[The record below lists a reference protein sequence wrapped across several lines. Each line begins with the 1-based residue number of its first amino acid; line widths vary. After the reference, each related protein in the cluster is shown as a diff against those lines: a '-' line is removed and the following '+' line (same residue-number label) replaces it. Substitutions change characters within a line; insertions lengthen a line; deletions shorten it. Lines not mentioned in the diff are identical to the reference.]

1 MNTATDTAKG
11 FGESTVGQCFH
22 SDDFFRK
29 ALAKKEEANQTT
41 NQNKENKMKTYKTC
55 ESVRVGHPDKLCD
68 FIADFI
74 LDSCL
79 EVDPDSRVAC
89 EVMATGGKII
99 VAGEITCALRPYIES
114 DVKKA
119 LQICGYSPDDF
130 RVFVN
135 CHRQSKDIASG
146 VSNSLEERNGCEDR
160 YSSLGAGDQ
169 GTVYGYAT
177 NETEEMLPLPLV
189 LAHNI
194 CREIDIQ
201 KREHRLRGVM
211 PDGKAQVTVEYENG
225 KAKRIKTV
233 VVSVQHSWKKPIKEL
248 EDEILNDVLP
258 VALSVFPADENTEIL
273 INPSGCFNIGGPEAD
288 TGLTGRKIMVDT
300 YGGLAAHG
308 GGAFSGKDATKV
320 DRSGAYMA
328 RYIAKNLVKAGL
340 ADRCQVGI
348 SYAIG
353 KAEPLAVS
361 VESFGTSNLSDEEL
375 AEIVIKVF
383 DLRPAAIIERF
394 DLKKPIYKKTSAY
407 GHFNSAD
414 FPWEAENAIQDILTA
429 EKKRNSGIF

>member
-1 MNTATDTAKG
+1 
-11 FGESTVGQCFH
+11 
-22 SDDFFRK
+22 
-29 ALAKKEEANQTT
+29 
-41 NQNKENKMKTYKTC
+41 MKSYKTC
-55 ESVRVGHPDKLCD
+55 ESVRIGHPDKLCD
-68 FIADFI
+68 FIADYI

-79 EVDPDSRVAC
+79 EVDPNSRVAC
-89 EVMATGGKII
+89 EVMATYGKII
-99 VAGEITCALRPYIES
+99 VSGEITCELRPYIDCE
-114 DVKKA
+114 VKKA
-119 LQICGYSPDDF
+119 LQLCGYSPDNF
-130 RVFVN
+130 RVFIN

-146 VSNSLEERNGCEDR
+146 VSSSLEERNGDGDK

-169 GTVYGYAT
+169 GAVYGYAT

-194 CREIDIQ
+194 CREIDNQ

-211 PDGKAQVTVEYENG
+211 PDGKAQVTVEYEDD
-225 KAKRIKTV
+225 KPKRIKAI
-233 VVSVQHSWKKPIKEL
+233 VVSVQHSWKKPVEEL
-248 EDEILNDVLP
+248 KNEILNDILP
-258 VALSVFPADENTEIL
+258 VALAVLPADKETEIL
-273 INPSGCFNIGGPEAD
+273 INPSGCFNIGGPEGD

-340 ADRCQVGI
+340 AERCQIGI

-361 VESFGTSNLSDEEL
+361 VESFGTSKYSDEEL
-375 AEIVIKVF
+375 AEIVTKVF
-383 DLRPAAIIERF
+383 DLRPAAIIEQL
-394 DLKKPIYKKTSAY
+394 DLTKPIYKKTAAY
-407 GHFNSAD
+407 GHFNSAY
-414 FPWEAENAIQDILTA
+414 FPWEKTSSIKDIWKVVKL
-429 EKKRNSGIF
+429 S

>member
-1 MNTATDTAKG
+1 MLFCAFLTL
-11 FGESTVGQCFH
+11 
-22 SDDFFRK
+22 
-29 ALAKKEEANQTT
+29 LASYG
-41 NQNKENKMKTYKTC
+41 YKTC
-55 ESVRVGHPDKLCD
+55 ESVRIGHPDKLCD

-89 EVMATGGKII
+89 EVMATGEKII

-146 VSNSLEERNGCEDR
+146 VSNSLEERKGCEDR

-414 FPWEAENAIQDILTA
+414 FPWEKTDAISELI
-429 EKKRNSGIF
+429 NMV

>member
-1 MNTATDTAKG
+1 
-11 FGESTVGQCFH
+11 
-22 SDDFFRK
+22 
-29 ALAKKEEANQTT
+29 
-41 NQNKENKMKTYKTC
+41 MKTYKTC
-55 ESVRVGHPDKLCD
+55 ESVRIGHPDKLCD

-99 VAGEITCALRPYIES
+99 VAGEITCELRPYIES
-114 DVKKA
+114 DVNKA

-288 TGLTGRKIMVDT
+288 TAASIDELYLFLTNRI
-300 YGGLAAHG
+300 YPQR
-308 GGAFSGKDATKV
+308 FQ
-320 DRSGAYMA
+320 A
-328 RYIAKNLVKAGL
+328 RA
-340 ADRCQVGI
+340 
-348 SYAIG
+348 
-353 KAEPLAVS
+353 
-361 VESFGTSNLSDEEL
+361 
-375 AEIVIKVF
+375 
-383 DLRPAAIIERF
+383 
-394 DLKKPIYKKTSAY
+394 
-407 GHFNSAD
+407 
-414 FPWEAENAIQDILTA
+414 
-429 EKKRNSGIF
+429 KKRFLDSSGVSEYRGLFIARNQGDDKPPLLHPDASVPFQPRQCQSP

>member
-1 MNTATDTAKG
+1 MNTATDTAKD
-11 FGESTVGQCFH
+11 FEESTVGQCFH

-41 NQNKENKMKTYKTC
+41 IQNKENKMKTYKTC
-55 ESVRVGHPDKLCD
+55 ESVRIGHPDKLCD

-79 EVDPDSRVAC
+79 EIDPDSRVAC

-99 VAGEITCALRPYIES
+99 VAGEITCELRPYIES

-340 ADRCQVGI
+340 ADCCQVGI

-375 AEIVIKVF
+375 AEIVTKVF
-383 DLRPAAIIERF
+383 DLRPAVIIEQF

-414 FPWEAENAIQDILTA
+414 FPWEKTDAISELI
-429 EKKRNSGIF
+429 NMV

>member
-1 MNTATDTAKG
+1 M
-11 FGESTVGQCFH
+11 
-22 SDDFFRK
+22 
-29 ALAKKEEANQTT
+29 
-41 NQNKENKMKTYKTC
+41 
-55 ESVRVGHPDKLCD
+55 
-68 FIADFI
+68 
-74 LDSCL
+74 
-79 EVDPDSRVAC
+79 
-89 EVMATGGKII
+89 
-99 VAGEITCALRPYIES
+99 
-114 DVKKA
+114 KKA

-258 VALSVFPADENTEIL
+258 VALS
-273 INPSGCFNIGGPEAD
+273 
-288 TGLTGRKIMVDT
+288 R
-300 YGGLAAHG
+300 
-308 GGAFSGKDATKV
+308 
-320 DRSGAYMA
+320 R
-328 RYIAKNLVKAGL
+328 
-340 ADRCQVGI
+340 
-348 SYAIG
+348 
-353 KAEPLAVS
+353 
-361 VESFGTSNLSDEEL
+361 
-375 AEIVIKVF
+375 
-383 DLRPAAIIERF
+383 
-394 DLKKPIYKKTSAY
+394 
-407 GHFNSAD
+407 
-414 FPWEAENAIQDILTA
+414 
-429 EKKRNSGIF
+429 

>member
-1 MNTATDTAKG
+1 
-11 FGESTVGQCFH
+11 
-22 SDDFFRK
+22 
-29 ALAKKEEANQTT
+29 
-41 NQNKENKMKTYKTC
+41 MKTYKTC
-55 ESVRVGHPDKLCD
+55 ESVRIGHPDKLCD

-79 EVDPDSRVAC
+79 EVDSNSRVAC

-99 VAGEITCALRPYIES
+99 VAGEITCELRPYIES

-233 VVSVQHSWKKPIKEL
+233 VVSVQHSWKKPIEEL

-273 INPSGCFNIGGPEAD
+273 INPSGCFNIGGPDAD
-288 TGLTGRKIMVDT
+288 
-300 YGGLAAHG
+300 
-308 GGAFSGKDATKV
+308 SG
-320 DRSGAYMA
+320 
-328 RYIAKNLVKAGL
+328 
-340 ADRCQVGI
+340 
-348 SYAIG
+348 
-353 KAEPLAVS
+353 
-361 VESFGTSNLSDEEL
+361 L
-375 AEIVIKVF
+375 AEIVTKVF
-383 DLRPAAIIERF
+383 DLRPAAIIEQL

-414 FPWEAENAIQDILTA
+414 FPWEKTDRVSELLT
-429 EKKRNSGIF
+429 SIG